1 MITMPIQPEF
11 EAMTTEL
18 NAQRQSLY
26 ETDYV
31 KWIETTV
38 EQLKQK
44 NYDAIDWENL
54 IDEIEDM
61 ARSDRRSLKSNLV
74 VILTHLLKWQFQPE
88 RRSSSWQASIVEH
101 RRRVRDLLKDS
112 PSLKPYFEEVFAECY
127 EDAIE
132 LASIETGLPTST
144 FPRSSPYTST
154 QVLKAGFL
162 PE

>member
-1 MITMPIQPEF
+1 
-11 EAMTTEL
+11 MTAEL

>member
-1 MITMPIQPEF
+1 
-11 EAMTTEL
+11 MTAEL

-31 KWIETTV
+31 QWIETTV
-38 EQLKQK
+38 QQLKQH
-44 NYDAIDWENL
+44 NYGAIDWENL
-54 IDEIEDM
+54 IDEIESM

-74 VILTHLLKWQFQPE
+74 VILTHLLKWQFQSE
-88 RRSSSWQASIVEH
+88 RRSNSWKASIAEH

-127 EDAIE
+127 EDAIDQ
-132 LASIETGLPTST
+132 ASIETELPKST
-144 FPRSSPYTST
+144 FPRSCPYTIA
-154 QVLKAGFL
+154 QVLEAGFL